1 MMEKTLES
9 AKELAKNLATMIAE
23 DKKKM
28 IQEAW
33 LRAFNRYPSIS
44 EEARAMKH
52 LEQAKS
58 IKEGMEDLLWGLMNT
73 KEFILNR

>member
-1 MMEKTLES
+1 MRLSES
-9 AKELAKNLATMIAE
+9 GWIDELVEMGAT
-23 DKKKM
+23 DKKGM

-33 LRAFNRYPSIS
+33 LRAFNRYPSLS

-52 LEQAKS
+52 LQEANS
-58 IKEGMEDLLWGLMNT
+58 IQDGMEDLLWALMNT